1 MIKDTSSVVNAL
13 SIDVEEWFDT
23 VLFAGDPAFADK
35 QSGLPADVSRILVML
50 DTIAVKA
57 TFFILGSVARK
68 YPDTVKAIASA
79 GHEVASHGGTH
90 RSVFRM
96 SQAEF
101 KKDLADSRAAL
112 EKLTGKAPLG
122 YRAPTF
128 SILKNESFYLA
139 AIKEAGYAYDSS
151 LYPVFLSHRRRAP
164 YTDASGLMEFPP
176 SVFSFAG
183 VKLPFLGGTFLR
195 LMPKNFIASR
205 LAGLNALGLPGILYC
220 HSWEFG
226 EIAPTGTGLTKQ
238 LIQYSNVASVAKK
251 VEYLARSFKFAPAG
265 EVLGLSRGPELNM
278 NLSAKDMVLQTAC
291 RLPVS
296 VLQQ

>member
-1 MIKDTSSVVNAL
+1 MIKDISSVVNAL

-23 VLFAGDPAFADK
+23 VLFSDDAAFGAR
-35 QSGLPADVSRILVML
+35 QSGLPADVSRILAML
-50 DTIAVKA
+50 DGMAVKA

-68 YPDTVKAIASA
+68 YPDTVKSIAAA

-90 RSVFRM
+90 KSVFRM
-96 SQAEF
+96 STAEF
-101 KKDLADSRAAL
+101 KKDLSDSRTAL

-139 AIKEAGYAYDSS
+139 AIREAGYSYDSS
-151 LYPVFLSHRRRAP
+151 LYPVFLSRRRRAP

-176 SVFSFAG
+176 SVFSFSG
-183 VKLPFLGGTFLR
+183 VKFPFLGGTFLR
-195 LMPKNFIASR
+195 LMPKNFLASR
-205 LAGLNALGLPGILYC
+205 LAGLNSMGLPGILYC

-226 EIAPTGTGLTKQ
+226 EIAPAGTGLTKE

-251 VEYLARSFKFAPAG
+251 VNYLARSFKFSPVR
-265 EVLGLSRGPELNM
+265 EVLGLSRCPKPNM
-278 NLSAKDMVLQTAC
+278 GIL
-291 RLPVS
+291 
-296 VLQQ
+296 